1 MTKLTFSYDFDKD
14 VENFL
19 RGTQAKNSSKP
30 TKLQQAYIEKHGQTY
45 SDEVVRNFIQ
55 SYIQESGFNAEE
67 TTSRVEDGWRSIEQ
81 EYLSRLENIFGIKYP
96 AETIQV
102 YITTNGRCTYRIEDG
117 YFFVYANPGAS
128 NTPNQVIMHEL
139 LHFYTWE
146 AFHKELKELGVSDE
160 KYNDMKESLTELL
173 NIEFAD
179 LMAGAH
185 DDGYPQHA
193 EIRQR
198 IKMLWL
204 STKDIRRTVLGSL
217 SPL

>member
-1 MTKLTFSYDFDKD
+1 MTRLAFAYDFDKD

-30 TKLQQAYIEKHGQTY
+30 TKLQRAYIEKHGQVY
-45 SDEVVRNFIQ
+45 SEETVREFIR

-67 TTSRVEDGWRSIEQ
+67 TIRRVENGWRPIER
-81 EYLSRLENIFGIKYP
+81 EYFSRLENIFGIKYP

-139 LHFYTWE
+139 FHFYTWE
-146 AFHKELKELGVSDE
+146 AFHEELKEQGVSDE

-179 LMAGAH
+179 LMVGAH
-185 DDGYPQHA
+185 DSGYPQHA
-193 EIRQR
+193 EMRQKVR
-198 IKMLWL
+198 DLWL
-204 STKDIRRTVLGSL
+204 ATRDMHRTVLGIL
-217 SPL
+217 AV